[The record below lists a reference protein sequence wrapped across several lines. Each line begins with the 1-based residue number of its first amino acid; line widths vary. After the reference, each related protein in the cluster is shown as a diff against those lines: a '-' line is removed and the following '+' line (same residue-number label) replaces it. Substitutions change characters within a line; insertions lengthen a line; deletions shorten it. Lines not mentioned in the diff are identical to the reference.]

1 MRIYQNCKEMMSE
14 VHRDLQEMGVI
25 KHTKTVQDKIVDGN
39 DDYTTK
45 ELVGYSYAILDF
57 SDMDQMI
64 TDNGLSLEWC
74 KADFEERICPREIN
88 PGEAYKLRPVWEE
101 FVHDGK
107 FSYTYNERIRTQLE
121 KTIDVIKN
129 DHDTRQGIIEIYNSE
144 KDSRRRGGIE
154 RIPCSMYYQ
163 FISDQNGKLDIIYNI
178 RSNDFGEHYPYDI
191 WMAISLLKY
200 VAKKVDM
207 KVGKLIYFAGSL
219 HCFKKD
225 LPTTF

>member
-25 KHTKTVQDKIVDGN
+25 KHTKTVQDKNIEGL

-45 ELVGYSYAILDF
+45 ELVGYSYSILDF
-57 SDMDQMI
+57 SDKDQMI
-64 TDNGLSLEWC
+64 LDNGLSLDWC
-74 KADFEERICPREIN
+74 RAEFAERICPDEIN
-88 PGEAYKLRPVWEE
+88 PGEAYKLRPVWDE

-107 FSYTYNERIRTQLE
+107 FSYTYNERIRTQLD
-121 KTIDVIKN
+121 KTMDVLRN
-129 DHDTRQGIIEIYNSE
+129 DPNSRQAIIEIYNSAL
-144 KDSRRRGGIE
+144 DSENRGGVK

-163 FISDQNGKLDIIYNI
+163 FITDQNGKLDVIYNI

-191 WMAISLLKY
+191 WMAITLLQY
-200 VAKKVDM
+200 VAENLGM
-207 KVGKLIYFAGSL
+207 EVGKLIYFAGSL

>member
-25 KHTKTVQDKIVDGN
+25 KHNKTVQDKNIEGLDE
-39 DDYTTK
+39 YTMK

-57 SDMDQMI
+57 SDMDEMI

-74 KADFEERICPREIN
+74 KADFKERISPEYIN
-88 PGEAYKLRPVWEE
+88 PGEAYKLRPVWDE
-101 FVHDGK
+101 FLHDGK
-107 FSYTYNERIRTQLE
+107 FSYTYNERIRTQLA

-129 DHDTRQGIIEIYNSE
+129 DVNTRQGIIEIYNSD
-144 KDSRRRGGIE
+144 KDSENRGGVK

-163 FISDQNGKLDIIYNI
+163 FITDQNGKLDVIYNI

-200 VAKKVDM
+200 VADKCGLE
-207 KVGKLIYFAGSL
+207 VGKLIYFAGSL
-219 HCFKKD
+219 HAFKKD